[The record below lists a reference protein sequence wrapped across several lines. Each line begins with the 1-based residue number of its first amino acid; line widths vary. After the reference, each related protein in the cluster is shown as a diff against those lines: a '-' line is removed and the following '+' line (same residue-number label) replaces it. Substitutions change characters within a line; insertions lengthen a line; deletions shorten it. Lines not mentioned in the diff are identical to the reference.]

1 MFQMDIYRE
10 TIIFIDE
17 FIVLTNFHNMSTLT
31 DPYIDLRLIDSHVPS
46 LNYLYLNLHILLE
59 II

>member
-46 LNYLYLNLHILLE
+46 LNHLYLNLHN
-59 II
+59 